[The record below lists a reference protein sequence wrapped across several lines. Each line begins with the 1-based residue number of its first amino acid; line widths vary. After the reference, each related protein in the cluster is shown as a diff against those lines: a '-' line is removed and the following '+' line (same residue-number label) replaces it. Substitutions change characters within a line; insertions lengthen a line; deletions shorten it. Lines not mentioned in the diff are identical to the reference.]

1 MRCHPLNLSALFCMM
16 ALMVGISSCSSDS
29 DDNSQPSEPKA
40 DVSFVISSGSGIVSG
55 SASTVVEKGDT
66 LNMTISQKSSY
77 TDSDGKVYTCEPK
90 ATITLHAQKDTLYVK
105 DLTTL
110 TSVKQNATPR
120 TTTSGTNPVVT
131 SIVQIFDVGG
141 QEITFDLGYEIYRYT
156 SAANKTIEMP
166 YIKLNPAQYG
176 AAETSGST
184 RAVAAVTGIR
194 LTPIAPQGQTRG
206 VILRDST
213 MFNVSVS
220 FNLAAESKNTS
231 KDSTTPLSFEVEYV
245 GVVENITELPDATMD
260 YSYQLNILG
269 GTTSTASPFE
279 LKRGEELSLEWV
291 LSSRYTY
298 FSATELNGKTINQE
312 PSARV
317 KLSAALDTLRVTS
330 LEGLEKVSEQTPVE
344 ITDGENPLKHT
355 ATQSFDIGG
364 QKISLESSYESY
376 AELSI
381 EGEKVLLPY
390 LKLNK
395 AEIVSVSKTELK
407 NVPLSNEGDKVYE
420 VTVTLRQNL
429 SGENTPETVS
439 QDIEYIVKYI
449 VVLENKLISTTY
461 ERDYEW
467 VEAHYNIPLT
477 SYYIVRRTRTYSSG
491 EKLTD
496 TFTYPYGNMVE
507 TGVTTNITGTGHP
520 DVEHEYQLNDSVRF
534 IYHNIR
540 PDEKNDDYIKI
551 FYWKTGVPDLNL
563 LSWEVGEDFDGWSI
577 RNEHLNEYGDANT
590 YTYKYNPENP
600 VENWYVSPILRERK
614 IRLNYNFSLSDYNM
628 VRRYVLSYG
637 WYDRFLYLD
646 GQVFD
651 FSDYKMTYDFDF
663 REEPITLSDGTPAKV
678 FTHDCK
684 GHYLGRDFYIATIDT
699 LYQLPK

>member
-1 MRCHPLNLSALFCMM
+1 
-16 ALMVGISSCSSDS
+16 
-29 DDNSQPSEPKA
+29 
-40 DVSFVISSGSGIVSG
+40 
-55 SASTVVEKGDT
+55 
-66 LNMTISQKSSY
+66 
-77 TDSDGKVYTCEPK
+77 
-90 ATITLHAQKDTLYVK
+90 
-105 DLTTL
+105 
-110 TSVKQNATPR
+110 
-120 TTTSGTNPVVT
+120 
-131 SIVQIFDVGG
+131 
-141 QEITFDLGYEIYRYT
+141 
-156 SAANKTIEMP
+156 
-166 YIKLNPAQYG
+166 
-176 AAETSGST
+176 
-184 RAVAAVTGIR
+184 
-194 LTPIAPQGQTRG
+194 
-206 VILRDST
+206 

-220 FNLAAESKNTS
+220 FNLDAESKNTS

-317 KLSAALDTLRVTS
+317 KLSAALDTLKVTS
-330 LEGLEKVSEQTPVE
+330 LEGLEKVTEQTPVE

-395 AEIVSVSKTELK
+395 AEIVSVGKTELK

-429 SGENTPETVS
+429 SGENIPETVS

-507 TGVTTNITGTGHP
+507 RGVSTDITGTGHP
-520 DVEHEYQLNDSVRF
+520 NVEHEYQLNDSVRF

-540 PDEKNDDYIKI
+540 SDEKNDEKIKI

-563 LSWEVGEDFDGWSI
+563 LSWKVYGDYDMWNTRS
-577 RNEHLNEYGDANT
+577 LNRYGDANT
-590 YTYKYNPENP
+590 YTYKYNPESP
-600 VENWYVSPILRERK
+600 ITGWYVLPIQRVRN
-614 IRLNYNFSLSDYNM
+614 IRLNYNFSLSDYEM
-628 VRRYVLSYG
+628 VRSYKLSYR

-678 FTHDCK
+678 FTYDCK